1 MPGLRHAAEAIVQ
14 AATEA
19 SMNKRQTTTPDST
32 LAHLIRAVGKVVFRM
47 IPAAPAGRPAG
58 GPVVFRHYL

>member
-1 MPGLRHAAEAIVQ
+1 
-14 AATEA
+14 
-19 SMNKRQTTTPDST
+19 MNKRQTTTPDST

>member
-1 MPGLRHAAEAIVQ
+1 MSQ
-14 AATEA
+14 
-19 SMNKRQTTTPDST
+19 RQTSILDRGWVG
-32 LAHLIRAVGKVVFRM
+32 LIRMVERFVLGA

>member
-1 MPGLRHAAEAIVQ
+1 MRKRH
-14 AATEA
+14 
-19 SMNKRQTTTPDST
+19 TTTLDT
-32 LAHLIRAVGKVVFRM
+32 ALAVLMRTVERLTRRL